1 VKIRKFWGIFQNLK
15 FKVRKFDRKNPPPPG
30 GFLFTM
36 FPDQEP
42 CVRDFTTRCDRRILP
57 APASSL
63 RPAPGPARSFKK
75 RARRRLKAWMSACAP
90 NVLHAARLG
99 ICRYKAGW
107 AAAGT
112 LPDSPATITGPWRTR
127 RIFANCL
134 QGTNFWPLNLRFL
147 EDSPKVAC
155 LHVFQGQEENQNF

>member
-1 VKIRKFWGIFQNLK
+1 MQMLAAASPRHGKHLRH
-15 FKVRKFDRKNPPPPG
+15 
-30 GFLFTM
+30 FLFAA
-36 FPDQEP
+36 P
-42 CVRDFTTRCDRRILP
+42 RRLLMCC
-57 APASSL
+57 ASWSAL
-63 RPAPGPARSFKK
+63 ARRRPVSGPARSFKK
-75 RARRRLKAWMSACAP
+75 RARRRLKTWMRACAP
-90 NVLHAARLG
+90 NVCHTARLG
-99 ICRYKAGW
+99 ICRHKAKW
-107 AAAGT
+107 ATAGT